1 MLSKRRKEYCS
12 VRVRAGLAGA
22 YAYCLEVKAPYVGL
36 HKITNTC
43 KSYNSKVIPTYDE
56 ALLKWGRDARVG

>member
-1 MLSKRRKEYCS
+1 MLPKRQKEYCS

-43 KSYNSKVIPTYDE
+43 KSYESEVIPTWDG
-56 ALLKWGRDARVG
+56 ALLKWEREARVD